1 MGFYNFVSKTR
12 QNYNLDK
19 SFSINSD
26 LPSGKDCTTGQD
38 PNVIT
43 SLKKFCF
50 LIKINELFN
59 ILISARSTFNMC
71 KYRKLY
77 LLCNVC
83 HMIDLTMC

>member
-26 LPSGKDCTTGQD
+26 LPSGKDGTTGQD

-43 SLKKFCF
+43 SLKKNFF
-50 LIKINELFN
+50 SYKN
-59 ILISARSTFNMC
+59 
-71 KYRKLY
+71 K
-77 LLCNVC
+77 
-83 HMIDLTMC
+83 